1 MPATRPPK
9 SPDRPPDRAPGPGDP
24 APGPDDRTTGPD
36 DPATPRATTAAP
48 ERPRRA
54 GTATR
59 NPTRAPPQPHRA
71 GTAGPSATTA
81 APAASTPAATGST
94 APIRADAMAAQSG
107 ASMPMAAAALGTLAM
122 IAAQYGAGTPV
133 SATGQPYAPPR
144 LADGRPTGP
153 IAWDGALNSR
163 YAADSG
169 ITAGQDAAAQSMNA
183 ELNRILDG
191 AVDNSVQGRAAIG
204 AIIAEVNTALT
215 ALGSVENTAVGRQLV
230 IGTLGNALQRAG
242 TVLGQ
247 GQAAAALTADRVAG
261 LADRYLQQ
269 SAPRKRAT
277 QRPAVAAGGT
287 GGPPRTRPTGQQG
300 QWIDEAMRVLRQH
313 GYDTSRIDPAAI
325 AAIIQHESGGNPNAI
340 NLWDSNAAAGI
351 PSKGLMQTI
360 DPTFAAYALPG
371 HGNIWNP
378 VDNIIAGTRYAIER
392 YGSVSN
398 VPGIVGL
405 RDGSG
410 YVGY

>member
-1 MPATRPPK
+1 MAATKPPK
-9 SPDRPPDRAPGPGDP
+9 TPDLEPDPVTA
-24 APGPDDRTTGPD
+24 PD
-36 DPATPRATTAAP
+36 DPAAPRATTTT

-54 GTATR
+54 TRSPTHAT
-59 NPTRAPPQPHRA
+59 PPVRPG
-71 GTAGPSATTA
+71 GTAGPAQAATTA
-81 APAASTPAATGST
+81 PTASTPAATAT
-94 APIRADAMAAQSG
+94 PAPIRADAMAAQSG

-122 IAAQYGAGTPV
+122 IAAQYGQGTPAA
-133 SATGQPYAPPR
+133 ATGQPYAPPR

-163 YAADSG
+163 YAADSR
-169 ITAGQDAAAQSMNA
+169 ITAGQDSAAQSVNA
-183 ELNRILDG
+183 ELGRILDG

-230 IGTLGNALQRAG
+230 IGTLGTALQRAG
-242 TVLGQ
+242 SVLGQ

-313 GYDTSRIDPAAI
+313 GYDTRQIDPAAI

-340 NLWDSNAAAGI
+340 NLWDSNAAKGI

-371 HGNIWNP
+371 HGDIWNP
-378 VDNIIAGTRYAIER
+378 VDNIIAGVRYSIER

>member
-1 MPATRPPK
+1 MPATRPPRF
-9 SPDRPPDRAPGPGDP
+9 PGRPPDPTA
-24 APGPDDRTTGPD
+24 GPD
-36 DPATPRATTAAP
+36 DPATPRSGHRPPGPDDPAVPRATTAAP

-54 GTATR
+54 ATAR
-59 NPTRAPPQPHRA
+59 NPGRTPPAPRPGAQA
-71 GTAGPSATTA
+71 GTAQTAAT
-81 APAASTPAATGST
+81 APAASTPASTGT
-94 APIRADAMAAQSG
+94 PAPIRTDAIAAQSG

-122 IAAQYGAGTPV
+122 IAAQYGQGTPV
-133 SATGQPYAPPR
+133 ASTGQPYAPPR

-153 IAWDGALNSR
+153 LAVDGALGSR
-163 YAADSG
+163 YAADSRG
-169 ITAGQDAAAQSMNA
+169 TADRGAAAQSMNA

-191 AVDNSVQGRAAIG
+191 AVDNSVRGRAAIG

-242 TVLGQ
+242 SVLGQ
-247 GQAAAALTADRVAG
+247 GQAAAALTADRMAG

-277 QRPAVAAGGT
+277 QRPVTAGGS
-287 GGPPRTRPTGQQG
+287 GAPPRGRPSGQQG

-325 AAIIQHESGGNPNAI
+325 AAIIQHESGGNPHAI

-371 HGNIWNP
+371 HGDIWNP